1 MTHPLK
7 RTTFAACAAL
17 SLFAALSLSAC
28 SVFRQPPPAG
38 APLAAVTEALGQPA
52 AVYPEPDGGRI
63 LEYRGQPMGQ
73 VQHMARIG
81 ADGRLISYEQVLT
94 NENFARLGTKRWTKD
109 DVLRTFGR
117 PADISPARATGPFPD
132 DAEVWSYRYKDDGV
146 WNAMMSVYFNA
157 GGVVLHTAKTPD
169 PILDDRYK
177 GF

>member
-1 MTHPLK
+1 MSKLIK
-7 RTTFAACAAL
+7 NTTTIAASLAFAL
-17 SLFAALSLSAC
+17 TLSAC
-28 SVFRQPPPAG
+28 STFSKAPPAG
-38 APLAAVTEALGQPA
+38 APLDAVTAKLGKPN
-52 AVYPEPDGGRI
+52 AVYPDPNGGQV